1 MGWTAARKLADD
13 ERARREAEKHL
24 MQTKPTLRKLIIEN
38 VLWFIGALALAVFVW
53 VTAMAQS
60 DPIEQWRLT
69 ERVPI
74 RFTPDPGLII
84 TNEDALT
91 STAFVQLRA
100 PRSVRQIMS
109 ADDVQVWANL
119 AGLGAGEH
127 LVELQTR
134 IAADRRARVVNT
146 TPGRVTVQLEIAQ
159 AQLKP
164 VEAQITAD
172 APAVV
177 RVDEIA
183 FDALQVTVSGPAT
196 RVEQVVKV
204 IVPLDLTTARASL
217 ETDVRPLPV
226 DVDGQVVSGVNI
238 SPAVIHVTVGISQRS
253 DVREVRV
260 LPNLV
265 GELPEG
271 YVLAQPFDYEPKS
284 IIVNGP
290 AEVLAALPGVVLTA
304 PIDLTDRR
312 ASFVLDVPVELPDQ
326 RFVILT
332 GRTIQVTVGITAP
345 TTTRQLDRVPV
356 TIIGL
361 RAGLAADLLP
371 NEVTVLITGSQPR
384 LVALTTDDVRVVVDL
399 AAFTAAGT
407 YRVTPLASVADDAT
421 LSMAVLPD
429 EIDVQIVD
437 MLDATPEATADAPTG

>member
-1 MGWTAARKLADD
+1 
-13 ERARREAEKHL
+13 